1 MPSYFPMEPLDKLY
15 DPGIVQFR
23 NMIYRDKIAHISK
36 KDDVLKIVFPDCE
49 TYEVK
54 AYVKLLNQNC
64 APISRGKSITIRN
77 PEAFWNWLNLGY
89 ENMGRFG
96 KWYRRKYG

>member
-1 MPSYFPMEPLDKLY
+1 MPSYFPMQPLEKLY

-23 NMIYRDKIAHISK
+23 NMIYREKIARISK